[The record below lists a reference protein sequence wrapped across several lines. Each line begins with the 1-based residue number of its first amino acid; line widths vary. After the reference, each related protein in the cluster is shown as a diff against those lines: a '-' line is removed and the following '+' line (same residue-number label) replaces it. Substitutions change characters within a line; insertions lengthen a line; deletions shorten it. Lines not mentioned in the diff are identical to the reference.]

1 LIATQA
7 SHGPTTY
14 EAYLATR
21 RAPSKDDLEPPTCR
35 ESCCPCLPKAR
46 PPPDPVQ
53 FTRDLRVC
61 GVLVTYRHGYF
72 RRSSCLYIISGVQA
86 QDNKNDN
93 A

>member
-1 LIATQA
+1 MAWGARNLISTQA

-46 PPPDPVQ
+46 PPPEEKDGATPLKRPSKSLDDDEGEKKDP
-53 FTRDLRVC
+53 
-61 GVLVTYRHGYF
+61 
-72 RRSSCLYIISGVQA
+72 
-86 QDNKNDN
+86 
-93 A
+93 